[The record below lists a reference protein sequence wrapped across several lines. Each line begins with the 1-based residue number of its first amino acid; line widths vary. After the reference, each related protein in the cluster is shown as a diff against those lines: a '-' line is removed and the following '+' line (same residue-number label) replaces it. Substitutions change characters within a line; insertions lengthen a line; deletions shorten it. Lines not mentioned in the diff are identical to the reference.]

1 VLAQNGGAASP
12 INTGKQLI
20 GQFKMN
26 NVTQIVQKVRQA
38 PWRVQR
44 QWIGLFLLGLV
55 LIAMVAGIYLN
66 VTVRATL
73 AGRETIS
80 LQARITTTQ
89 RVNAD
94 LETQLAGLISVAS
107 MQKRAEGMGFQ
118 PANPTDI
125 TFVAVPGYAAQTA
138 IDLSMPNAN
147 QQTVPIILPEYT
159 ESWIDY
165 FINQQTSSSNT
176 GEQP

>member
-1 VLAQNGGAASP
+1 
-12 INTGKQLI
+12 
-20 GQFKMN
+20 MN
-26 NVTQIVQKVRQA
+26 NVTHIVQKVRQA

-73 AGRETIS
+73 AGRESIS
-80 LQARITTTQ
+80 LQAMITTNQ

-94 LETQLAGLISVAS
+94 LETQLAGLISVES
-107 MQKRAEGMGFQ
+107 MQKRADGMGFL

-125 TFVAVPGYAAQTA
+125 TFVSVPGYAPQSA
-138 IDLSMPNAN
+138 IDLSTSNSNRSAA
-147 QQTVPIILPEYT
+147 PIILPEYT
-159 ESWIDY
+159 ESWID
-165 FINQQTSSSNT
+165 FFLNQQSTSSST
-176 GEQP
+176 GGQP

>member
-1 VLAQNGGAASP
+1 VLALNGGAASP

-20 GQFKMN
+20 GKYNMN

-80 LQARITTTQ
+80 LQSLITINQ

-125 TFVAVPGYAAQTA
+125 TFVAVPGYSAQSG
-138 IDLSMPNAN
+138 IDLSMPDAN
-147 QQTVPIILPEYT
+147 QRPVPIILPEYT

-165 FINQQTSSSNT
+165 FINQQTSSSNA